1 MRINEPKSAEEIKA
15 ESNFPIWAPGIVD
28 FEIRAAEETISK
40 NGNDMIK
47 LTVDVYN
54 SEGKKQT
61 IFDYLLESMAY
72 KLRHCADAC
81 GLTAQYESGSL
92 DAIEFEGKSGKCK
105 INIQKDKSG
114 QYPDKNGIADYLVD
128 DAPKP
133 ALRSAPRAPVGA
145 GAGSW
150 MADMDDDI
158 PFSPCMD

>member
-1 MRINEPKSAEEIKA
+1 MRINEPKTEAEIKA
-15 ESNFPIWAPGIVD
+15 ESNFPIWPAGVVD
-28 FEIRAAEETISK
+28 FEIRAAEDTVSK

-47 LTVDVYN
+47 LTVDIYN

-61 IFDYLLESMAY
+61 VFDYLLESIAY

-81 GLTAQYESGSL
+81 GLTAQYESGAL

-128 DAPKP
+128 EAPAQSAATKP
-133 ALRSAPRAPVGA
+133 AAARKPA
-145 GAGSW
+145 
-150 MADMDDDI
+150 MADLDDDI
-158 PFSPCMD
+158 PF